1 MEPIQ
6 LIRTYTGELYANVNG
21 VARSSIACRFD
32 ESGALVSHSLYGD
45 KLVPK
50 LLAVI
55 AARGLVFPDESG
67 TPARGV
73 GRVEYLIRRVDAA
86 GEYWQDTRPGCGQ
99 WGNATTATRYAS
111 TRAALPDGGEWVAI
125 TDAV

>member
-6 LIRTYTGELYANVNG
+6 LIRRYNGDLYANVNG
-21 VARSSIACRFD
+21 VTRASVGCYFD
-32 ESGALVSHSLYGD
+32 DSGALIAHTLYGD

-67 TPARGV
+67 TP
-73 GRVEYLIRRVDAA
+73 E
-86 GEYWQDTRPGCGQ
+86 
-99 WGNATTATRYAS
+99 S
-111 TRAALPDGGEWVAI
+111 GGE
-125 TDAV
+125 

>member
-1 MEPIQ
+1 M
-6 LIRTYTGELYANVNG
+6 RYNGDLYANVNG
-21 VARSSIACRFD
+21 VARGSVGCYFD
-32 ESGALVSHSLYGD
+32 DSGALIAHTLYGD

-55 AARGLVFPDESG
+55 AARGLVLPTESG

-73 GRVEYLIRRVDAA
+73 GRVEYLIRRVDVA
-86 GEYWQDTRPGCGQ
+86 GDYWHGIVGRGGYWGDRPG
-99 WGNATTATRYAS
+99 ATCYAL
-111 TRAALPDGGEWVAI
+111 RQDKYLPDGGEWVAV